1 MDLQFKYE
9 MSYKR
14 DKNEEKLDDV
24 VKRLIKSYGYSS
36 KFNEYEVVEA
46 FNKIMGPVIMKKVSN
61 AYVFDKKL
69 VLKLTSAPLRQELS
83 MEKSKLIS
91 MINDELGSDFL
102 KDILIQ

>member
-1 MDLQFKYE
+1 MDLQFNYK

-14 DKNEEKLDDV
+14 DRNEEKLDDV

-69 VLKLTSAPLRQELS
+69 VLKLTSAPLRHELS
-83 MEKSKLIS
+83 MENSKRIS

>member
-1 MDLQFKYE
+1 

>member
-1 MDLQFKYE
+1 

-24 VKRLIKSYGYSS
+24 VKRLIKSYGYTS

-46 FNKIMGPVIMKKVSN
+46 FNKIMGPVIMKKVNS

-69 VLKLTSAPLRQELS
+69 VLKLNSAPLRQELS

-91 MINDELGSDFL
+91 MINEELGSDFL
-102 KDILIQ
+102 MDILFQ

>member
-1 MDLQFKYE
+1 MDLQFNYE